1 MGHVAVLGAGMLG
14 AGFIQALR
22 KREVPVRVWNR
33 SPARAEALRTFGAEV
48 AKSPAEAVAG
58 AERVHVVLSDDAAVD
73 DVLSSAL
80 PALQCVVIDHTTVSP
95 AGVVARTE
103 RLAKTGHH
111 YVHAPVFMGPANAQH
126 ATGLML
132 VSGPKDRI
140 EPLMPVLG
148 TMTGKVVHVGDR
160 VDQAAAFKLFG
171 NSVLF
176 TLVAGASDVLAMA
189 RALGIDGQEA
199 IGLFA
204 QFDPTPVLRHR
215 GMKMARSEWEPASF
229 ELSMARKDVRLMI
242 EAAGQE
248 GLLVLPAIA
257 ERMDELLALGFG
269 REDLTALGRPA
280 LGRTDR

>member
-1 MGHVAVLGAGMLG
+1 MGHVTVLGAGMLG
-14 AGFIQALR
+14 AGFVQSLR
-22 KREVPVRVWNR
+22 KKEVPVRVWNR
-33 SPARAEALRTFGAEV
+33 SPEKAEALRTFGAEV
-48 AKSPAEAVAG
+48 ASTPAEAVAG

-73 DVLSSAL
+73 DVLSAAL

-103 RLAKTGHH
+103 RLAKTGHT
-111 YVHAPVFMGPANAQH
+111 YVHAPVFMAPANAAH

-132 VSGPKDRI
+132 VSGPKDRL
-140 EPLMPVLG
+140 EPLMATLG
-148 TMTGKVVHVGDR
+148 TMTGKVLHVGER

-215 GMKMARSEWEPASF
+215 GMKMARSEWSPASF

-248 GLLVLPAIA
+248 GLVVLPSIA

-269 REDLTALGRPA
+269 REDLTALGR
-280 LGRTDR
+280 TDK